1 MTSLKPTLLA
11 VCLNPT
17 LQRTVV
23 LPRLRLGTV
32 NRAASQRTDASGKG
46 INVAR
51 VFVQLGGRG
60 IQLTQAGGGR
70 RELFLA
76 LAMADGIDV
85 AWEESE
91 AEIRTC
97 TTLLCQETHAATEIV
112 EEADPV
118 SPATGCRLLARFRQL
133 LPAVDIVSISGSK
146 AAGLPAG
153 ILGEMARLAVAGS
166 KPLLLDIRNADLRSA
181 LPCPGAWLKINRDE
195 LRETFGLEDDETLL
209 RRLFDE
215 HGLKSVITDGPRDS
229 FGFDGRRFFR
239 HPVQPVVAVNPIG
252 CGDSFLAGFAFGLAT
267 GKALEQG
274 LNQAL
279 DCARRNALC
288 LRPGVIAE

>member
-1 MTSLKPTLLA
+1 MAVKPTLLA

-23 LPRLRLGTV
+23 LPRLRLGAV

-60 IQLTQAGGGR
+60 IQLTQAGGAR
-70 RELFLA
+70 RTLFLD
-76 LAMADGIDV
+76 LAVADGVEV
-85 AWEESE
+85 AWEESG

-97 TTLLCQETHAATEIV
+97 TTLLCQETHVATEIV

-118 SPATGCRLLARFRQL
+118 APATGGLLLARFRQL
-133 LPAVDIVSISGSK
+133 LPAVDMVSISGSK
-146 AAGLPAG
+146 AAGLPPG
-153 ILGEMARLAVAGS
+153 ILGGMAKLAAAAG
-166 KPLLLDIRNADLRSA
+166 KPLLLDIRNADLRQG

-195 LRETFGLEDDETLL
+195 LRETFGQEDDEPLL
-209 RRLFDE
+209 RRLFAE

-229 FGFDGRRFFR
+229 FGFDGQRFFR
-239 HPVQPVVAVNPIG
+239 QPVQPVVAVNPIG

-267 GKALEQG
+267 GQPLGQG
-274 LNQAL
+274 LDLAL

-288 LRPGVIAE
+288 LRPGTITE